1 MSDNIAIESHGI
13 SKGFE
18 SYERPGDRLKRG
30 VLGAIARLAQG
41 SATRQVTHRQA
52 EAQSN
57 VFWALHDVSFSVAA
71 GETVGIVGRNGS
83 GKSTLL
89 QIVCGTLAPTSG
101 DIAVRGKVAALL
113 ELGSGFDVEY
123 TGRENIYLNA
133 QLYGLSRQQIDDRY
147 ESIVDFAD
155 IGEFIDQPVKTYSS
169 GMFVRLAFA
178 VIAHV
183 DADILVIDE
192 ALAVGDAFFNQKCFR
207 FLHEFKQHG
216 TILFVSHDTSTIRKL
231 CSRVIW
237 IDSGRIVAQGKP
249 ADVCSAYLEARYSPA
264 GAAAAAAVPVESA
277 LHDCA
282 TDFRRE
288 RFNAS
293 SFRNDI
299 QVLAF
304 NHESQAFG
312 EGGARIVDVAFFDDQ
327 ERRLEWIVGGE
338 TITLRVTIEIDE
350 PLVSPIVGFY
360 LKNERGQEL
369 TGDNTFATFADRP
382 VSCDAGDALCA
393 EFTFIMPVLPVGA
406 FSINVAI
413 AEGTQY
419 DHIQHHWI
427 HDALPLRVHASR
439 VSHALV
445 GIPMVHAGLSEQ
457 M

>member
-41 SATRQVTHRQA
+41 SATRQATHRQA

-57 VFWALHDVSFSVAA
+57 VFWALHDVNFSVAA

-147 ESIVDFAD
+147 ESIVNFAD

-207 FLHEFKQHG
+207 FLHEFKQRG

-237 IDSGRIVAQGKP
+237 IDSGRIIAQGKP
-249 ADVCSAYLEARYSPA
+249 ADVCAAYLEARYSTTE
-264 GAAAAAAVPVESA
+264 AASTSVPVEVER
-277 LHDCA
+277 HDSGV
-282 TDFRRE
+282 DFRRE

-304 NHESQAFG
+304 NHQSQAFG
-312 EGGARIVDVAFFDDQ
+312 EGGARIVDVGFFDDQ
-327 ERRLEWIVGGE
+327 ARRLEWVVGGE

-350 PLVSPIVGFY
+350 PLLSPIVGFY

-369 TGDNTFATFADRP
+369 TGDNTFATFAERP

-419 DHIQHHWI
+419 DHVQHHWI

-439 VSHALV
+439 VRHTLV
-445 GIPMVHAGLSEQ
+445 GVPMVYAGLSGE

>member
-30 VLGAIARLAQG
+30 MLGAIARIAPG
-41 SATRQVTHRQA
+41 VSMRDAVHRRG
-52 EAQSN
+52 EALSN

-89 QIVCGTLAPTSG
+89 QIVCGTLAPTQG
-101 DIAVRGKVAALL
+101 DIVVRGKVAALL

-133 QLYGLSRQQIDDRY
+133 QLYGLSRQQIDERY
-147 ESIVDFAD
+147 DSIVAFAD

-207 FLHEFKQHG
+207 FLHDFKRHG

-231 CSRVIW
+231 CSRAIW

-249 ADVCSAYLEARYSPA
+249 ADVCAAYLEARYSPA
-264 GAAAAAAVPVESA
+264 GNGVPAVPVEPVLDEASQ
-277 LHDCA
+277 DY
-282 TDFRRE
+282 RRE
-288 RFNAS
+288 RINATAL
-293 SFRNDI
+293 RNDI

-304 NHESQAFG
+304 NHQSQAFG
-312 EGGARIVDVAFFDDQ
+312 EGGARIVDVAFFDD
-327 ERRLEWIVGGE
+327 EARRLDWIVGGE
-338 TITLRVTIEIDE
+338 TVTLRVTIAVDE

-369 TGDNTFATFADRP
+369 IGENTYATFADRP

-393 EFTFIMPVLPVGA
+393 EFSFIMPVLPIGS
-406 FSINVAI
+406 FSVNVAI

-419 DHIQHHWI
+419 DHVQHHWI
-427 HDALPLRVHASR
+427 HDALPLQVHASR
-439 VSHALV
+439 VCHALMGV
-445 GIPMVHAGLSEQ
+445 PMVHVGLSEQ
-457 M
+457 A